1 MDHSLF
7 LNELSR
13 VLKSKG
19 YTIKVVENAPDKI
32 ADILDRE
39 QRNIGH
45 IDSDCFLSANNQNF
59 DFLKEVVSKVREY
72 TTCYSNSKHFDE
84 ASIKNYRL
92 LLEHN
97 GVVFGGM
104 INENY
109 AQFTT
114 WERSRDGGVEIGHY
128 YDDYEEAKQ
137 DFAERSGLNRKPQ
150 FSETELK
157 IIFSSLVFSGK
168 TGDLDIDSCNRI
180 ERLKHKLIQLVP
192 ALNELEN
199 EELDMGIEPD
209 YPL

>member
-1 MDHSLF
+1 MEQNLF

-13 VLKSKG
+13 VLKSRG
-19 YTIKVVENAPDKI
+19 YSVKAIENVSDKL
-32 ADILDRE
+32 ADILDSE
-39 QRNIGH
+39 HRNIGY
-45 IDSDCFLSANNQNF
+45 IDSDCLLSANNQNF
-59 DFLKEVVSKVREY
+59 DFLKEIVSKVREY
-72 TTCYSNSKHFDE
+72 TTCYSKSKNFDE
-84 ASIKNYRL
+84 VSIKNYRL

-97 GVVFGGM
+97 GIVFGGM

-137 DFAERSGLNRKPQ
+137 DFAERSGLNKKPQ
-150 FSETELK
+150 FSESELK

-168 TGDLDIDSCNRI
+168 TGDLDIDSYNRI
-180 ERLKHKLIQLVP
+180 ERLKHKLTQLIP
-192 ALNELEN
+192 ELIELEN
-199 EELDMGIEPD
+199 EDLDMGVEPD

>member
-1 MDHSLF
+1 MEHNLF

-19 YTIKVVENAPDKI
+19 YTIKAVENVPDKI
-32 ADILDRE
+32 ADILDSE

-45 IDSDCFLSANNQNF
+45 IDSDCFLSANNKNF
-59 DFLKEVVSKVREY
+59 EFLKDIVSKVREY

-84 ASIKNYRL
+84 VSIKNYRL

-97 GVVFGGM
+97 GIVFGGM

-128 YDDYEEAKQ
+128 YDDYDEAKQ
-137 DFAERSGLNRKPQ
+137 DFAERSGLSRKPQ

-168 TGDLDIDSCNRI
+168 TGDLDFDSYNRV

>member
-1 MDHSLF
+1 MERNLF

-19 YTIKVVENAPDKI
+19 YTIKAVENVPDKI
-32 ADILDRE
+32 ADILDSE

-45 IDSDCFLSANNQNF
+45 IDSDCFLSANNKNF
-59 DFLKEVVSKVREY
+59 EFLKDIVSKVREY

-84 ASIKNYRL
+84 VSIKNYRL

-97 GVVFGGM
+97 GIVFGGM

-128 YDDYEEAKQ
+128 YDDYDEAKQ
-137 DFAERSGLNRKPQ
+137 DFAERSGLSRKPQ

-168 TGDLDIDSCNRI
+168 TGDLDFDSHNRV